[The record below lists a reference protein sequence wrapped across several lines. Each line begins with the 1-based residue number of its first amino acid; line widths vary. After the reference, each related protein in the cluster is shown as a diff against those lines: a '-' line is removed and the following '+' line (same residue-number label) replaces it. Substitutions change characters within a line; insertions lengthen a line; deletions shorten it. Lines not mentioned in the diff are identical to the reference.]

1 MISMFKGILSLSPH
15 VFEIFRNMCI
25 KIYKHNSSQILSAP
39 YFAWQ
44 AVLKRLK

>member
-1 MISMFKGILSLSPH
+1 MICMFKGIISLITD

-25 KIYKHNSSQILSAP
+25 QIFKHNSSQFLSAP

-44 AVLKRLK
+44 AAF